1 MAVGYLTNCQSLF
14 SLFAIITS
22 GKGKSRKNLSNRSRK
37 LNLFFFQNVM
47 QFEVNYSRNFVCMT
61 VGHLTKSCQKFVQF
75 CLLTLAK
82 SK

>member
-37 LNLFFFQNVM
+37 LIFFFQNVVQLIIELCM
-47 QFEVNYSRNFVCMT
+47 YDRWSFDEKLSNVCS
-61 VGHLTKSCQKFVQF
+61 VLFANINIGQK
-75 CLLTLAK
+75 
-82 SK
+82 